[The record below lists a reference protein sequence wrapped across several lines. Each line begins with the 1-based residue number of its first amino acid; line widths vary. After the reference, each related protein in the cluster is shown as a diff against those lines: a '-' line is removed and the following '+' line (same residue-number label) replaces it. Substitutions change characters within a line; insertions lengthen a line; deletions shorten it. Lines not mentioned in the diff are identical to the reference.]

1 MIGAHASFTLSDE
14 TLEACVDAA
23 RAHGVGI
30 HVHAAEDTADE
41 DDAVMV
47 HGLGSQSGSRTQAPS
62 IGERSSRTV
71 FTSTTARSG

>member
-41 DDAVMV
+41 DDAVTV
-47 HGLGSQSGSRTQAPS
+47 HGSG
-62 IGERSSRTV
+62 
-71 FTSTTARSG
+71 